1 MSLQLNI
8 FPVKDIIFGKST
20 SYNNK
25 VVSINKKELE
35 DLVLSDNRI
44 KDVDF
49 EIVHPNDKTRITTV
63 RDQIEPRIKI
73 SGPGCVYPGISG
85 RSVETVGSGIT
96 NVLKGMSI
104 FEVSDTVYYDGGDGE
119 IETYIDMFE
128 PGSLYTPYGSL
139 HNLCVSINAK
149 DDLHIEDKNDSIHG
163 SILKISDLIA
173 STTINQNPDEIKISD
188 IDIQHPDLP
197 NVAYIISMRSPEHYS
212 ASLSAHWTAIYGVTR
227 LTPPWLINPNE
238 LFDGAISGMASWE
251 LVNNPVAW
259 NLSQRHGKDINFVG
273 CIAIRTRWSSQSE
286 KFLTAN
292 QVASLC
298 ETLNV
303 SGVVVSWDSGGND
316 AIEVIRTVQACENK
330 NIKTVFLTVE
340 ETPDS
345 GGPPLLEP
353 LIEANAVVSTGF
365 AGAAHGRYA
374 KIPSPNHVIG
384 RKTLTEVDP
393 KINKLVTVDA
403 TGPLTRLPW
412 LDRYGFTKDSAYE
425 Y

>member
-104 FEVSDTVYYDGGDGE
+104 FEVSDTVYYEGGDGE

-173 STTINQNPDEIKISD
+173 STTINQNPDEIKI
-188 IDIQHPDLP
+188 PDSVMIRPKL
-197 NVAYIISMRSPEHYS
+197 VA
-212 ASLSAHWTAIYGVTR
+212 V
-227 LTPPWLINPNE
+227 
-238 LFDGAISGMASWE
+238 FD
-251 LVNNPVAW
+251 
-259 NLSQRHGKDINFVG
+259 
-273 CIAIRTRWSSQSE
+273 
-286 KFLTAN
+286 
-292 QVASLC
+292 
-298 ETLNV
+298 
-303 SGVVVSWDSGGND
+303 
-316 AIEVIRTVQACENK
+316 
-330 NIKTVFLTVE
+330 NIKDTINIMTSVYPNNGVNAEKAYENANRQNERNSE
-340 ETPDS
+340 ELDRQREEIYNEFETAM
-345 GGPPLLEP
+345 GLLE
-353 LIEANAVVSTGF
+353 ERRRQGYEDNNNQENSANAAADIEEVKKRF
-365 AGAAHGRYA
+365 ANDICLLYTS
-374 KIPSPNHVIG
+374 PSP
-384 RKTLTEVDP
+384 RD
-393 KINKLVTVDA
+393 
-403 TGPLTRLPW
+403 
-412 LDRYGFTKDSAYE
+412 
-425 Y
+425 

>member
-20 SYNNK
+20 SYNNR

-44 KDVDF
+44 KDVNF

-63 RDQIEPRIKI
+63 RDQIEPRIKV
-73 SGPGCVYPGISG
+73 SGPGCVYPGING

-104 FEVSDTVYYDGGDGE
+104 FEVSDTVYYEGGDGE

-163 SILKISDLIA
+163 STLKISDLIA
-173 STTINQNPDEIKISD
+173 STTINQNHEEIKISD
-188 IDIQHPDLP
+188 LENQHPDLP
-197 NVAYIISMRSPEHYS
+197 NVAYISSMRSPEHYS
-212 ASLSAHWTAIYGVTR
+212 ASLYAHWTAIYGVTR

-365 AGAAHGRYA
+365 TGAAHGRYA
-374 KIPSPNHVIG
+374 EIPRPNRVIG